1 MSLRFLVF
9 IWFLITLV
17 MSYEYMVLHKVIRG
31 PELTHLVLCKKFE
44 LCQYNSP
51 APGKPL
57 SYALGW
63 LGFAV
68 MALTNLYVLRKRMLS
83 LQKVGHLQSWLNW
96 HIFFGMLGPTFILFH
111 CDFKVRGLVSISFW
125 SMVVSFTSG
134 IVGRYFYMQLLQG
147 KSLLKKQIEG
157 LEKGFDQYMK
167 VAGPRIHPQAMLV
180 AKAQAFALVGGG
192 PGGTVRG
199 NSLVGFLFYSTLGSI
214 RSSFQLP
221 ATPWPESRLFKE
233 KLKEWA
239 LLRKR
244 LISMHYFQMLF
255 GYWRTFHTPFAIWMY
270 VVAVIH
276 IISSLIFKVH

>member
-1 MSLRFLVF
+1 MSLRFFVF
-9 IWFLITLV
+9 IWFLITLI

-31 PELTHLVLCKKFE
+31 PEFTQMVLCQKFQ
-44 LCQYNSP
+44 LCNYSSP

-68 MALTNLYVLRKRMLS
+68 MSLTNLYVLRKRMLS
-83 LQKVGHLQSWLNW
+83 LQKFGHLQTWLNW

-125 SMVVSFTSG
+125 SMVVSFSSG
-134 IVGRYFYMQLLQG
+134 VIGRYFYMQLLQG
-147 KSLLKKQIEG
+147 KGLLRKQIEH

-167 VAGPRIHPQAMLV
+167 VSGQRIPPQAMLA
-180 AKAQAFALVGGG
+180 AKAQAFAMVGGG
-192 PGGTVRG
+192 PGGTLRG
-199 NSLVGFLFYSTLGSI
+199 SSLVGFLYYSTLGSI

-221 ATPWPESRLFKE
+221 PTPWPEGRLFKE

-239 LLRKR
+239 VLRKR
-244 LISMHYFQMLF
+244 LISMHYFQILF

-270 VVAVIH
+270 IVAVIH
-276 IISSLIFKVH
+276 IVSSLIFKV